1 MTECFNVKSNREGV
15 YLLWQMNCYDDAMN
29 FIISSS
35 KNTKSINDK
44 LNSIYH
50 ERVRRGDDSKK
61 TMREIEGFLR
71 KYNNETLN
79 ESLLIWMKQ
88 ESMSGFYFWLWI
100 IKNHIANFII
110 HEDGKI
116 KYSDIVYNIIHY
128 PDDNNNVCY
137 DDYEEKMKEWIEHG
151 YLLTVIPNAR
161 EQSYP
166 LALFLF
172 DILSISLE
180 QKKQILSDIKS
191 DYLDDK
197 LQFRKN
203 FSWLDNADEEHIEWV
218 MEQFKLHDDIF
229 EYTRWLRLTS
239 EMQRLAIP
247 AIYSLWDAHPD
258 TKRLFLTA
266 LRKRYANMK
275 HRKKVADKSPVNIR
289 ISESSKKKLVK
300 LEKYFNRNRADVI
313 EHLIEQA
320 WAERSN
326 KK

>member
-1 MTECFNVKSNREGV
+1 MAEYFNVKSNREGA
-15 YLLWQMNCYDDAMN
+15 YLLWQMNYYDEAMN
-29 FIISSS
+29 FIFSSS
-35 KNTKSINDK
+35 KNTRLINDK

-50 ERVRRGDDSKK
+50 ERVMGSENSKEK
-61 TMREIEGFLR
+61 MRAMEDLLR
-71 KYNNETLN
+71 KYNDETLN

-100 IKNHIANFII
+100 VKNYIEKFII
-110 HEDGKI
+110 FEDVVIEVAKNIDNI
-116 KYSDIVYNIIHY
+116 KKY
-128 PDDNNNVCY
+128 PRNNNIGY
-137 DDYEEKMKEWIEHG
+137 YAYKEKMTEWIEHG
-151 YLLTVIPNAR
+151 YLLTAIPNTR

-172 DILSISLE
+172 DILSFSLE
-180 QKKQILSDIKS
+180 RKNQILSDIKRG
-191 DYLDDK
+191 YLDDK

-203 FSWLDNADEEHIEWV
+203 FAWLNNADEEHIEWV

-229 EYTRWLRLTS
+229 EYTSWLRLTS
-239 EMQRLAIP
+239 EMQRIAIP
-247 AIYSLWDAHPD
+247 IIYSLWDEEPD
-258 TKRLFLTA
+258 AKKLFLIA

-289 ISESSKKKLVK
+289 ISESSKKKLIK

-313 EHLIEQA
+313 EYLIEKA

-326 KK
+326 KN